1 MSTQFGTASNIYFPD
16 STSEVVAYIKRRL
29 GAPVIEIN
37 VADEQIYDRIGDA
50 LKFMVDYNEDFIE
63 KGYVSHI
70 VTDDDMVNK
79 WFPVANTVFEVIRVL
94 PVTNIDKNIM
104 TDITYNMRHSI
115 NFSEFMRSAYTGF
128 ISEYQLMQMKIQEIG
143 DLFMGNKSIQ
153 FNRYQ
158 DKLYWKGNIEDQFQV
173 GDYIVYECYSIVD
186 PGVYGRIFGDR
197 RFLSLATAYTKAL
210 WGEILTKFV
219 DVPLFGGIKM
229 NGNAIL
235 QQGNADI
242 QKAEQDIVDSGWKA
256 MDFVG

>member
-1 MSTQFGTASNIYFPD
+1 MSTQFGTLSNIVFPD
-16 STSEVVAYIKRRL
+16 STAEVVEYIKRRL
-29 GAPVIEIN
+29 GAPAIQIN
-37 VADEQIYDRIGDA
+37 VSDEQIYERIGDA
-50 LKFMVDYNEDFIE
+50 LKFMVDYNEDFTE
-63 KGYVSHI
+63 KGYVSQVLTQENLDNQWI
-70 VTDDDMVNK
+70 
-79 WFPVANTVFEVIRVL
+79 PVANNVFEVTRVL

-128 ISEYQLMQMKIQEIG
+128 ISEYNLMQMKIQEIN

-158 DKLYWKGNIEDQFQV
+158 DKLYWHGQWHDQFEV
-173 GDYIVYECYSIVD
+173 GDYMVYECFVIVD
-186 PGVYGRIFGDR
+186 PGAYGRILGDR

-219 DVPLFGGIKM
+219 EVPLFGGIKM

-242 QKAEQDIVDSGWKA
+242 EKAEQDIISSSMPA
-256 MDFVG
+256 MDFLG